1 MPAPQSPQPTSQKSP
16 HPTRDQRRELARQQA
31 REARERQQRAARRTR
46 LVVVALVV
54 VAVLGLVAALV
65 SAVLRAQEGRVVAAD
80 VLYPT
85 QSPALAD
92 VTLPATADPQTGGL
106 PVSAA
111 GVGSVGDGVTVD
123 VYLDPMCPWCGVL
136 EQVNGDDLAELVA
149 QQGVTVVYHP
159 VAVLDELS
167 RGTVYSTRAVNALGV
182 VADRA
187 PAAFPAFLAS
197 LFAEGTQPQEGSE
210 GLDDDTL
217 ASLAESAGVPA
228 DVTATF
234 TTSTPKG
241 RLFAGWAAA
250 TPALI
255 PLNAQGKAV
264 TPTVLIDG
272 ERWEGDFTVPG
283 ALRAAIETA
292 IG

>member
-1 MPAPQSPQPTSQKSP
+1 MPAPQSPQSTSSSP
-16 HPTRDQRRELARQQA
+16 RPTRDQRRELARQQA

-46 LVVVALVV
+46 LVVVAVVV
-54 VAVLGLVAALV
+54 VAVVGLVAALV
-65 SAVLRAQEGRVVAAD
+65 TAVLRAQEGRVVAAE

-111 GVGSVGDGVTVD
+111 GVGSTGDGVTVD

-159 VAVLDELS
+159 VAVLDDLS

-197 LFAEGTQPQEGSE
+197 LFAEGTQPKEGST
-210 GLDDDTL
+210 GLDDETL

-255 PLNAQGKAV
+255 PPNAQGKAV

-283 ALRAAIETA
+283 TLRAAVETA